1 MVTKC
6 KNQCQLIKGARNHVG
21 HTLPGN
27 KKCIACEM
35 QFPYDGVFCPC
46 CGGRVRNNPRYKGKK
61 KYDGVRY

>member
-6 KNQCQLIKGARNHVG
+6 KNQCQLIEGARNHVG

-35 QFPYDGVFCPC
+35 QFPYEGIFCPC
-46 CGGRVRNNPRYKGKK
+46 CGGRVRNNPRYSGKK
-61 KYDGVRY
+61 KYAGVRY